1 MAWVLLSAIPARGRG
16 QGGLPPNPSLEPGT
30 EGCLKVHKGRR
41 CWLGRVWPGRA
52 SMVRRWPPGG
62 WAGEGGWWRRTT
74 AGQGGV
80 KASTAPGAG
89 GGQAGSR

>member
-41 CWLGRVWPGRA
+41 CWLGESLAGEGQHGAPVAPRGVGWGRRVVEKDHSWPGR
-52 SMVRRWPPGG
+52 G
-62 WAGEGGWWRRTT
+62 
-74 AGQGGV
+74 
-80 KASTAPGAG
+80 
-89 GGQAGSR
+89 